1 MQRRLCILIVI
12 ATIQLVKCYINVPLL
27 LRKKTTS
34 TMTLKLKNKNN
45 LDFSQK
51 IIYKNYL
58 LSVRQVKK
66 TIRNNNAID
75 IINLIDNFITSL
87 NYTSTINNTKKDAVI
102 YIKNNNTIIDNEE
115 LIAKNLFLSNIQ
127 IDVSNIRQIQISTK
141 NDTLIVN
148 LDKNDNENKDMI
160 RYELGKID
168 SLLNVVS
175 ILTSLLNN

>member
-1 MQRRLCILIVI
+1 MQRKLCILILI

-34 TMTLKLKNKNN
+34 TTTLKLKNKKN
-45 LDFSQK
+45 LDCSQK

-66 TIRNNNAID
+66 TIRNNNAVD
-75 IINLIDNFITSL
+75 ISNLIDNFITLL
-87 NYTSTINNTKKDAVI
+87 NDAYAVNNTKKDAVI

-115 LIAKNLFLSNIQ
+115 LIAKNLILSNIQ
-127 IDVSNIRQIQISTK
+127 IDISNIKQIQISTK

-148 LDKNDNENKDMI
+148 LDKNDNENKEMI

-168 SLLNVVS
+168 ALLNVAS

>member
-1 MQRRLCILIVI
+1 MHRRLCILIVI
-12 ATIQLVKCYINVPLL
+12 ATIQLVKCYINVPQL

-34 TMTLKLKNKNN
+34 TTTLKLKKNNN
-45 LDFSQK
+45 LDCSQK
-51 IIYKNYL
+51 FIYKNYL

-66 TIRNNNAID
+66 TIKNSNAVD
-75 IINLIDNFITSL
+75 ISNLIDNFITSL
-87 NYTSTINNTKKDAVI
+87 NDASTVNNTQKDAVI

-115 LIAKNLFLSNIQ
+115 LIVKNLILSNIQ

-148 LDKNDNENKDMI
+148 LDKNDNENKEMI

-168 SLLNVVS
+168 ALLNVAS

>member
-1 MQRRLCILIVI
+1 MQRKLCILIVI

-27 LRKKTTS
+27 LRKKTTAS
-34 TMTLKLKNKNN
+34 TTLKLKNKKN
-45 LDFSQK
+45 LDCSQK
-51 IIYKNYL
+51 FIYKNYL

-66 TIRNNNAID
+66 TIKNNNDID
-75 IINLIDNFITSL
+75 ISNLIDNFIASL
-87 NYTSTINNTKKDAVI
+87 NDASTVNNTKKDAVI

-115 LIAKNLFLSNIQ
+115 LIAKNLILSNIH

-148 LDKNDNENKDMI
+148 LDKNNNKDMI

-168 SLLNVVS
+168 ALLNVAS

>member
-1 MQRRLCILIVI
+1 MQRKLCILIVI
-12 ATIQLVKCYINVPLL
+12 ATIQLAKCYINVPLL

-34 TMTLKLKNKNN
+34 TTTLKLKNKKN
-45 LDFSQK
+45 LDCSQK
-51 IIYKNYL
+51 FIYKNYL

-66 TIRNNNAID
+66 TIRNNNAVD
-75 IINLIDNFITSL
+75 ISNLIDNFITSL
-87 NYTSTINNTKKDAVI
+87 NDASAVNNTKKDAVI

-115 LIAKNLFLSNIQ
+115 LIAKNLILSNIQ
-127 IDVSNIRQIQISTK
+127 IDVSNIKQIQISTK

-148 LDKNDNENKDMI
+148 LNKNDNDNKEMI

-168 SLLNVVS
+168 ALLNVAS

>member
-1 MQRRLCILIVI
+1 
-12 ATIQLVKCYINVPLL
+12 
-27 LRKKTTS
+27 
-34 TMTLKLKNKNN
+34 MTLKLKNKNN